1 MANTDR
7 QLLTIGVFL
16 VVIFVAIVL
25 AVSTI
30 IDWINTVP
38 FCLLLFGGWMLVLAE
53 LQRSNPEKYA
63 QSAFSS
69 LQLGLL
75 LAGIGGAWFLF
86 AYNWLYSIAVLVL
99 VFGLIAITTALHHGK
114 KIE

>member
-16 VVIFVAIVL
+16 IILFAAIVL
-25 AVSTI
+25 AVTAI
-30 IDWINTVP
+30 ISWINVPP
-38 FCLLLFGGWMLVLAE
+38 FCLMFLGGWMLVLAE

-63 QSAFSS
+63 RSAFSS
-69 LQLGLL
+69 LQVGLV
-75 LAGIGGAWFLF
+75 LAGIGGAWFLLS
-86 AYNWLYSIAVLVL
+86 YDWIYSIALVVL
-99 VFGLIAITTALHHGK
+99 VFGILAIVTALHHGK